1 MKILVTGGTGF
12 LGRPLVKR
20 LQERGHIV
28 KVLARN
34 QGKLIDMK
42 DVEIFSGDVSI
53 YSDVYEAMRDCQ
65 GVYHLAAS
73 KHVGLAERL
82 VTECVRSNVVGSYN
96 VYECSREFKP
106 EFVMSISTDK
116 ACHVAGKYGA
126 TKLLMEGMSQQYQI
140 INPQTKYRLVRY
152 GNVIYS
158 TGSVLCKWKE
168 AILKNEDIVVTDPDA
183 TRFFWTVEQALD
195 LIDRGLEQDSPKP
208 FVPEMKGMSIRN
220 LLIALVIKLGADNN
234 YIEPFTD
241 NYFNL
246 HLGYSFTDKVKVIGL
261 QPGENKH
268 EKILEDGLDSSQV
281 EQYTIEEIME
291 LI

>member
-1 MKILVTGGTGF
+1 MKVLVTGGTGF

-20 LQERGHIV
+20 LQERGHLV
-28 KVLARN
+28 KVLSRN

-42 DVEIFSGDVSI
+42 DIEIFSGDVSI
-53 YSDVYEAMRDCQ
+53 YSDVYEAMQDCQ

-116 ACHVAGKYGA
+116 ACRVSGQYGA
-126 TKLLMEGMSQQYQI
+126 SKLMMEGMSQQYQK
-140 INPQTKYRLVRY
+140 INPKTKYRLVRY
-152 GNVIYS
+152 GNVLYS
-158 TGSVLCKWKE
+158 TGSVLCKWKD
-168 AILKNEDIVVTDPDA
+168 AILNGEDIVVTEPEA

-195 LIDRGLEQDSPKP
+195 LIDEGLKQDSPAP
-208 FVPEMKGMSIRN
+208 YVPEMKGMSIQN
-220 LLIALVIKLGADNN
+220 LLVAMCRKYGGDKYVLEGGFDGNSDTL
-234 YIEPFTD
+234 F
-241 NYFNL
+241 
-246 HLGYSFTDKVKVIGL
+246 SDKVKIIGL
-261 QPGENKH
+261 QPGENMH
-268 EKILEDGLDSSQV
+268 ERILEDGPNSNEVTQFTV
-281 EQYTIEEIME
+281 EEIME

>member
-12 LGRPLVKR
+12 LGKPLVKR
-20 LQERGHIV
+20 LLDRGHLV
-28 KVLARN
+28 KVMSRN
-34 QGKLIDMK
+34 QGKLIDL
-42 DVEIFSGDVSI
+42 DGVEIFSGDVSI

-73 KHVGLAERL
+73 KHVGLAEKL
-82 VTECVRSNVVGSYN
+82 VTECVRSNVVGSHN

-116 ACHVAGKYGA
+116 ACRVAGIYGA
-126 TKLLMEGMSQQYQI
+126 TKLLMEGMSQQYQT

-152 GNVIYS
+152 GNVLYS
-158 TGSVLCKWKE
+158 TGSVLCKWKKL
-168 AILKNEDIVVTDPDA
+168 ILEGKDIVVTEPEA

-195 LIDRGLEQDSPKP
+195 LIDECMLQDSPKP
-208 FVPEMKGMSIRN
+208 FVPEMKGMSIQN
-220 LLIALVIKLGADNN
+220 LLVAMCKKYVGDDNQYVLQN
-234 YIEPFTD
+234 GFTGRR
-241 NYFNL
+241 
-246 HLGYSFTDKVKVIGL
+246 HLFTSKVKFIGL
-261 QPGENKH
+261 QPGENLH